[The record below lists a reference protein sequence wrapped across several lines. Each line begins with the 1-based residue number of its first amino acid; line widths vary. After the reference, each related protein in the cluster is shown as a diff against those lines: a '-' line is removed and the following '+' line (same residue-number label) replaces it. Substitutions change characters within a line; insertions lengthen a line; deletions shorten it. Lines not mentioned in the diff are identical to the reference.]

1 MSTDPMIPILFTAIL
16 CFCIGFFACALAASH
31 RIRRSEIDGWKA
43 GVKFYQQ
50 RESDARAPR
59 L

>member
-1 MSTDPMIPILFTAIL
+1 MQTDPIIAVTFTAVL
-16 CFCIGFFACALAASH
+16 CFIIGFFACALIASR

-43 GVKFYQQ
+43 GVRFYQE
-50 RESDARAPR
+50 RENEARQPR

>member
-1 MSTDPMIPILFTAIL
+1 MQTDPIIAVTFTAVICFIL
-16 CFCIGFFACALAASH
+16 GFFACALAASR

-43 GVKFYQQ
+43 GVRFYQE
-50 RESDARAPR
+50 RESEARTPR

>member
-1 MSTDPMIPILFTAIL
+1 MSTDPIIAVTATAIL
-16 CFCIGFFACALAASH
+16 CFIIGFFACALIASR

-43 GVKFYQQ
+43 GVKFYQS
-50 RESDARAPR
+50 RESAARAPR

>member
-1 MSTDPMIPILFTAIL
+1 MQTDPTTYILAASIL
-16 CFCIGFFACALAASH
+16 GFVIGFFAAAIAASH

-43 GVKFYQQ
+43 GVRFYQD
-50 RESDARAPR
+50 RETESRAPR

>member
-1 MSTDPMIPILFTAIL
+1 MKPDPIALHFFIALV
-16 CFCIGFFACALAASH
+16 CFSIGFFACAIICAR

-43 GVKFYQQ
+43 GVRFYQE
-50 RESDARAPR
+50 RENEARTPR

>member
-1 MSTDPMIPILFTAIL
+1 MQTDPIIAVTFTAVL
-16 CFCIGFFACALAASH
+16 CFIIGFFACALIASR

-43 GVKFYQQ
+43 GVRFYQE
-50 RESDARAPR
+50 RETEARTPR

>member
-1 MSTDPMIPILFTAIL
+1 MTTDPATYIIATALICFIL
-16 CFCIGFFACALAASH
+16 GFFACALATSR

-43 GVKFYQQ
+43 GVRFYQE
-50 RESDARAPR
+50 RETQARTPR

>member
-1 MSTDPMIPILFTAIL
+1 MQIDPIIAVTFTAVL
-16 CFCIGFFACALAASH
+16 CFILGFFAAAIACAH

-43 GVKFYQQ
+43 GVRFYQD
-50 RESDARAPR
+50 RETESRAPR